1 MAEQK
6 QIRTKRRSRRCTR
19 FRVGKVSNYE
29 HHGSWW
35 VYYREGDRQV
45 RRRVGSDSGMA
56 EKLASDVN
64 GQIAINAPT
73 TFSFSPL
80 SVSELRSRFLQ
91 HHEVLLQSSLATV
104 SRYRAATQHLVDY
117 AKSQAPNHKSHEISV
132 TAFLLFL
139 RQREV
144 SAQ

>member
-1 MAEQK
+1 MAEQN